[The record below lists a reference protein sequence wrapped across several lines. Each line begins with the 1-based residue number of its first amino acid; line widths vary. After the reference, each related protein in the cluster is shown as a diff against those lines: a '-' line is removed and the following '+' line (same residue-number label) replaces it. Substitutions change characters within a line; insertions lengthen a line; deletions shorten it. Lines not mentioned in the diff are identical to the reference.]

1 MYYQNKN
8 LNMIVLSQASWGPAR
23 NNKARFCI
31 TRCTK
36 KHLHS
41 EMKSWDPC
49 GEDSAQKL
57 LVITAPLQHSGSPM
71 GPTAQTTEE
80 LQFSTLSLLLG
91 IGKGKGRT
99 SSRNFYMQVTNSVL
113 YMQCFMLSGIM
124 HLNWLIKILEKGGCL
139 AIITN
144 LACFMFLAIC

>member
-8 LNMIVLSQASWGPAR
+8 PNMILLSQAPWGPAR
-23 NNKARFCI
+23 NKARFCI

-124 HLNWLIKILEKGGCL
+124 HLDWLIKTLEKGGCL

-144 LACFMFLAIC
+144 LTRNVKQAIC